1 MAVPSDDLSRRL
13 IAYFHDCLEGEF
25 AHQDFADPF
34 DKAQHAV
41 RFFVAPEG
49 RNKLNGGGSDNLL
62 RFGDIR
68 GIFDQ
73 EKALKLSGRYQ
84 LVRQDYQLMVGLISC
99 STYDDNVE
107 LISKSPLFV
116 GAIEQLPPEPKSNDV
131 LVNLLDLNVNPAFT
145 ESFPGCQ
152 RTRLPLEAN
161 TWTEFQQRFRDKQP
175 QCVLDKVNDPVR
187 DVYGWL
193 WLRKRSRIGRSVLH
207 ELSELSAK
215 GAELSDPV
223 ARLLGYRATPSVA
236 PAASTPELIPT
247 SPTKPQEAAVL
258 NGARFPLSVIN
269 GPPGTGKTHTIACQ
283 VVDAVINQRSTLIVC
298 SNDQSADVVREKI
311 TGMLSGSEH
320 VVLRPGRGDYK
331 QELVEQI
338 SHWLDGEYKAA
349 HDDTSLARI
358 TESLE
363 ESSRHY
369 HQTEKRFFR
378 AIADAERS
386 TDRRGGAL
394 DWIRSWWSDMRTSRS
409 PLLTEHWR
417 DLQVAIAEHQ
427 DCMSRFLH
435 LQLDHRLHQLLSDHR
450 KALVTLSKAL
460 RSRAS
465 HTRNERFQAL
475 DWSIITRVF
484 PVWVVSASD
493 LNDSIPM
500 TTELFD
506 LVIVDEATQCNLA
519 QALPALQRGKRAVI
533 VGDAKQLRHYS
544 FLARK
549 VQDEA
554 ALKHELKDA
563 PVDLDYRSRS
573 LLDYAIDAL
582 PDRGA
587 LAFLDEHF
595 RSNPVLIDFSNERF
609 YNNRVKILTAHRQ
622 NQPDQP
628 LQIVACPVEE
638 KDNINL
644 AEVGQVLETLHSLI
658 SQYRDSSNPPGI
670 GVLGMVR
677 ATALMLEDRITREIS
692 LEDISRHQLRVGTP
706 YAFQGDERD
715 IMLVASCAWPGQ
727 VHGTQRYLER
737 DDVFN
742 VAVTRARQ
750 RQVFFHGDG
759 LVEAEPE
766 RLASRYV
773 RHGQQSRQDRD
784 HRESTSEAGDP
795 VLQEL
800 SSWFAAR
807 GLRARPNLPFAGQL
821 VELTVEV
828 DQQLVAIDLVGR
840 RDARCDVGK
849 AWDPARYRLLERA
862 GLVLTPI
869 ARRHWLNRRGEVMAD
884 LERQLSIGDH
894 HAPLN
899 QPLKSPLYR
908 RLRELGPV
916 GGADGPSP
924 AELFDQ
930 LHKASRLVEFWLKQ
944 HFAPEELTYQRYNRT
959 RSTLLQ
965 QAEKKLEGIS
975 LILESFRELGAPG
988 ELQDT
993 ITKRVSECEQAVAS
1007 LVALGREL
1015 AELEA
1020 SDINATVDELQR
1032 LTDRVSDY
1040 R

>member
-1 MAVPSDDLSRRL
+1 MAVPSNDQSGRL

-25 AHQDFADPF
+25 AHHDTVDNFRRGSRHLLTASLDPGHGHHRFPEKNAHFCQLCIGDFST
-34 DKAQHAV
+34 
-41 RFFVAPEG
+41 
-49 RNKLNGGGSDNLL
+49 SDEMEE
-62 RFGDIR
+62 IA
-68 GIFDQ
+68 I
-73 EKALKLSGRYQ
+73 RYQ
-84 LVRQDYQLMVGLISC
+84 MLRQDYQLVACLG
-99 STYDDNVE
+99 TY
-107 LISKSPLFV
+107 KSYYESLGRRLVRNDPLFI
-116 GAIEQLPPEPKSNDV
+116 GSIDELPTCSDELMALKIDNLV
-131 LVNLLDLNVNPAFT
+131 LNPDLVSRYPAL
-145 ESFPGCQ
+145 ED
-152 RTRLPLEAN
+152 LPLPN
-161 TWTEFQQRFRDKQP
+161 S
-175 QCVLDKVNDPVR
+175 PVR
-187 DVYGWL
+187 WQDLSTELSSRYGL
-193 WLRKRSRIGRSVLH
+193 EVAANDKGVPLELLLRRRSQLSSSVMH
-207 ELSELSAK
+207 ELSEMSKPSIPLS
-215 GAELSDPV
+215 GPV
-223 ARLLGYRATPSVA
+223 AQIIGLDPATGQDDANSA
-236 PAASTPELIPT
+236 PELLPSSLT
-247 SPTKPQEAAVL
+247 RSQEQAVL
-258 NGARFPLSVIN
+258 NGARRPLSVIN

-283 VVDAVINQRSTLIVC
+283 VLDAVINQRSTLVVC
-298 SNDQSADVVREKI
+298 SNDQSADVVRDKI
-311 TGMLSGSEH
+311 AAMLEGAEH
-320 VVLRPGRGDYK
+320 IILRPGRGNYQQDLVDQINQWLEGE
-331 QELVEQI
+331 QEPPE
-338 SHWLDGEYKAA
+338 DEAA
-349 HDDTSLARI
+349 LART
-358 TESLE
+358 TERLE
-363 ESSRHY
+363 RTSQRFRHA
-369 HQTEKRFFR
+369 EASFFR
-378 AIADAERS
+378 AVADAERS
-386 TDRRGGAL
+386 TEGGAGPGA
-394 DWIRSWWSDMRTSRS
+394 WFRRWWSALRTWRS
-409 PLLTEHWR
+409 PLLTKRWQE
-417 DLQVAIAEHQ
+417 LQVSISDHQ
-427 DCMSRFLH
+427 ACMHDYL
-435 LQLDHRLHQLLSDHR
+435 LQQLDARLSGLLANHRD
-450 KALVTLSKAL
+450 ALATLSMAL

-465 HTRNERFQAL
+465 HRRNERFEAL
-475 DWSIITRVF
+475 DWSTLTRVF
-484 PVWVVSASD
+484 PVWIVSAGDLSD
-493 LNDSIPM
+493 SVPM

-506 LVIVDEATQCNLA
+506 LVIVDEATQCNLP

-533 VGDAKQLRHYS
+533 VGDPRQLRHYS

-549 VQDEA
+549 VQEEA
-554 ALKHELKDA
+554 ALRHDLKA
-563 PVDLDYRSRS
+563 ATLDLDYRSRS

-582 PDRGA
+582 PHRNA
-587 LAFLDEHF
+587 LSFLDEHF
-595 RSNPVLIDFSNERF
+595 RSNPMLIDFSNQHF
-609 YNNRVKILTAHRQ
+609 YQQRIRILTTHRQ

-628 LQIVACPVEE
+628 LQAVACPVQE

-644 AEVGQVLETLHSLI
+644 AEVEQVLETLHTLI
-658 SQYRDSSNPPGI
+658 NQYRDSSSPPGI

-930 LHKASRLVEFWLKQ
+930 LHKAGNLVEFWLKQ
-944 HFAPEELTYQRYNRT
+944 QFSPEELTYQRYNQT
-959 RSTLLQ
+959 RISLLV
-965 QAEKKLEGIS
+965 QAERKLEGIC
-975 LILESFRELGAPG
+975 LILESFRGLGAP
-988 ELQDT
+988 EDLQDM
-993 ITKRVSECEQAVAS
+993 IARRVAECRPAVDS
-1007 LVALGREL
+1007 LVNLAREL
-1015 AELEA
+1015 AELG
-1020 SDINATVDELQR
+1020 ATDMTSTMDELQR

-1040 R
+1040 RLN